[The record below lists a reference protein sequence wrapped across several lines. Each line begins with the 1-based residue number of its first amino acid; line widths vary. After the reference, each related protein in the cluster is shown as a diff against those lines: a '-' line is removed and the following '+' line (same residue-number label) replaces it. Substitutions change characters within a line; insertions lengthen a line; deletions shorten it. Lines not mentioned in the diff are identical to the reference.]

1 MGRALK
7 LPPQLGHIPFNTS
20 RAHSIQNVHSKVQMT
35 ASGDSGGSAFPQ
47 HSQKGRS
54 SSMARTEVGRSGK
67 IVSRRARMDGRVSTP
82 VGKARRPHPARA
94 SSP

>member
-20 RAHSIQNVHSKVQMT
+20 RAQSMQNVHSKVQMT

-67 IVSRRARMDGRVSTP
+67 SYPAAHGWMVACQLP
-82 VGKARRPHPARA
+82 VGKARRPRRARA